1 MAFIIYKEKNI
12 YTMYMNN
19 SERIYN
25 IEETVSYLASKIEK
39 DNRIILNLLKKLID
53 KVDNI
58 EKKQNN
64 SINDLSSSI
73 QI

>member
-1 MAFIIYKEKNI
+1 
-12 YTMYMNN
+12 MNN

-25 IEETVSYLASKIEK
+25 IEETVSYLTHKVEK

-58 EKKQNN
+58 EKKQHN

>member
-25 IEETVSYLASKIEK
+25 IEETVSYLATKVEK

-58 EKKQNN
+58 EKRNN
-64 SINDLSSSI
+64 YGDDLSRSI

>member
-1 MAFIIYKEKNI
+1 
-12 YTMYMNN
+12 MYMNN

-25 IEETVSYLASKIEK
+25 IEETVQYLTHKIEK
-39 DNRIILNLLKKLID
+39 DNRVILNLLKKLID
-53 KVDNI
+53 KVENI
-58 EKKQNN
+58 EKKQHNSN

>member
-1 MAFIIYKEKNI
+1 
-12 YTMYMNN
+12 MNN

-25 IEETVSYLASKIEK
+25 IEETVSYLATKVEK

-58 EKKQNN
+58 ERKNN
-64 SINDLSSSI
+64 YGDDLSRSI

>member
-25 IEETVSYLASKIEK
+25 IEETVSYLATKVEK

-58 EKKQNN
+58 ERKNN
-64 SINDLSSSI
+64 YGDDLSRSI

>member
-1 MAFIIYKEKNI
+1 
-12 YTMYMNN
+12 MYMNN

-25 IEETVSYLASKIEK
+25 IEETVSYLATKVEK
-39 DNRIILNLLKKLID
+39 DNRIILSLLKKLID

-58 EKKQNN
+58 ERKNN
-64 SINDLSSSI
+64 YGNDLSHSI

>member
-1 MAFIIYKEKNI
+1 
-12 YTMYMNN
+12 MNN

>member
-1 MAFIIYKEKNI
+1 
-12 YTMYMNN
+12 MNN

-25 IEETVSYLASKIEK
+25 IEETVQYLTHKIEK
-39 DNRIILNLLKKLID
+39 DNRVILNLLKKLID
-53 KVDNI
+53 KVDNL
-58 EKKQNN
+58 EKKQHNSN

>member
-1 MAFIIYKEKNI
+1 
-12 YTMYMNN
+12 MYMNN

-25 IEETVSYLASKIEK
+25 IEETVSYLATKVEK
-39 DNRIILNLLKKLID
+39 DNRIILSLLKKLID

-58 EKKQNN
+58 EKKQHN

>member
-1 MAFIIYKEKNI
+1 
-12 YTMYMNN
+12 MNN

-25 IEETVSYLASKIEK
+25 IEETVQYLTHKIEK
-39 DNRIILNLLKKLID
+39 DNRVILNLIKKLID
-53 KVDNI
+53 KVDNL
-58 EKKQNN
+58 EKNQRNSN

>member
-1 MAFIIYKEKNI
+1 
-12 YTMYMNN
+12 MNN

-25 IEETVSYLASKIEK
+25 IEETVSYLATKVEK
-39 DNRIILNLLKKLID
+39 DNRIILSLLKKLID

-58 EKKQNN
+58 ERKNN
-64 SINDLSSSI
+64 YDNDLSRSI

>member
-1 MAFIIYKEKNI
+1 
-12 YTMYMNN
+12 MNN

-58 EKKQNN
+58 ERKNN
-64 SINDLSSSI
+64 YDNDLSRSI

>member
-12 YTMYMNN
+12 YIRYMNN

-39 DNRIILNLLKKLID
+39 DNRLILSLIKKLID
-53 KVDNI
+53 KLESI
-58 EKKQNN
+58 ERRNN
-64 SINDLSSSI
+64 YDNDLSRSI

>member
-1 MAFIIYKEKNI
+1 
-12 YTMYMNN
+12 MNN

-25 IEETVSYLASKIEK
+25 IEETVSYLATKVEK
-39 DNRIILNLLKKLID
+39 DNRIILSLLKKLID

-58 EKKQNN
+58 EKKQHN

>member
-1 MAFIIYKEKNI
+1 
-12 YTMYMNN
+12 MNN

-25 IEETVSYLASKIEK
+25 IEETVQYLTHKIEK
-39 DNRIILNLLKKLID
+39 DNRVILNLLKKLID
-53 KVDNI
+53 KVDNL
-58 EKKQNN
+58 EKNQRNSN

>member
-1 MAFIIYKEKNI
+1 
-12 YTMYMNN
+12 MYMNN

-58 EKKQNN
+58 EKRNN
-64 SINDLSSSI
+64 YGDDLSRSI

>member
-1 MAFIIYKEKNI
+1 
-12 YTMYMNN
+12 MYMNN

-25 IEETVSYLASKIEK
+25 IEETVSYLATKVEK

-58 EKKQNN
+58 ERKKKNYDD
-64 SINDLSSSI
+64 DLSRSI